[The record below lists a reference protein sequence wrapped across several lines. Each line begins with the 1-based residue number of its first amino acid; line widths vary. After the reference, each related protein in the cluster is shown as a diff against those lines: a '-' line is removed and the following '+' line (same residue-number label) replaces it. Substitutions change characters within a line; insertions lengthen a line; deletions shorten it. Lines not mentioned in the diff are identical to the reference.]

1 MRDCIIATVSTLS
14 KFTETVMTEP
24 YNLKPAFD
32 DLQERLKMKSED
44 LASFLYDCKNWRITE
59 DNSEIFYD
67 IYGKRCSFKVYPST
81 QIGFEHKI
89 ALRVGN
95 LESIIYTSESYL
107 PVYEWEDGVL
117 CKRRGGLLQT
127 IVLLSIDSNREEL

>member
-1 MRDCIIATVSTLS
+1 MKKK
-14 KFTETVMTEP
+14 KFKAEKPVMTEP

-32 DLQERLKMKSED
+32 DLQKRLKMKSED

-89 ALRVGN
+89 ALRIDS

-107 PVYEWEDGVL
+107 PAYEWEDGVL

-127 IVLLSIDSNREEL
+127 IVLLSIDSNQEEL

>member
-1 MRDCIIATVSTLS
+1 MTKKDFSTG
-14 KFTETVMTEP
+14 EPVMTEP

-67 IYGKRCSFKVYPST
+67 IYDKRCSFKVYPST
-81 QIGFEHKI
+81 HIGFEHKI

>member
-1 MRDCIIATVSTLS
+1 MKKK
-14 KFTETVMTEP
+14 KFKAEKPVMTEP

-32 DLQERLKMKSED
+32 DLQKRLKMKSED

-89 ALRVGN
+89 ALRIDS

>member
-1 MRDCIIATVSTLS
+1 
-14 KFTETVMTEP
+14 MTEP

-59 DNSEIFYD
+59 DNREIFYD

-89 ALRVGN
+89 VLRVGN

>member
-1 MRDCIIATVSTLS
+1 MTKKDFSTGEL
-14 KFTETVMTEP
+14 VITEP

-59 DNSEIFYD
+59 DNREIFYD

-127 IVLLSIDSNREEL
+127 IVLLSIDSNQEEL